1 MSRIPTVSAIAI
13 GLVLVSAPLA
23 FADGTYGSSDA
34 KAPAKA
40 TTAAPAK
47 HAMSKVDIN
56 SATREELMQLP
67 GINEATAD
75 KIIAARPFKSK
86 NDLVTKSI
94 VTKAEYSKISSRLA
108 TKHLMAAK

>member
-13 GLVLVSAPLA
+13 GLVLVSATLA
-23 FADGTYGSSDA
+23 FADGAYGSSDA
-34 KAPAKA
+34 KPAKA

-94 VTKAEYSKISSRLA
+94 VTKAEYSKVSSRL
-108 TKHLMAAK
+108 TLKHLMAAK